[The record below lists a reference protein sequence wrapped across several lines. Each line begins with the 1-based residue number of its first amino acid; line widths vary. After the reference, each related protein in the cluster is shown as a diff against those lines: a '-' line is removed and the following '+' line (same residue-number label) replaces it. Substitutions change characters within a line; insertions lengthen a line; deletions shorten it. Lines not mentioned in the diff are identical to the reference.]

1 MMAFFCVFVSLL
13 IIILI
18 FHGRTLRKF
27 NLLREPTEDGID
39 VVSGARDSQFS
50 VDKLS
55 G

>member
-1 MMAFFCVFVSLL
+1 MAFFCAFVSLL

-18 FHGRTLRKF
+18 FQGRNLRKF
-27 NLLREPTEDGID
+27 NLLREPTEDGVD
-39 VVSGARDSQFS
+39 VVAGERDSESS

>member
-1 MMAFFCVFVSLL
+1 MAFFCVFVSLL

-27 NLLREPTEDGID
+27 NLLREPTEDGTD
-39 VVSGARDSQFS
+39 VVAGARDSELS
-50 VDKLS
+50 EDKMS